1 VFLADAFIQSDLES
15 LQGIHLNPMTLVV
28 PSLGKENENTV
39 SFDSAKKKN
48 IAKPAQVNL
57 VRAMSS
63 HL

>member
-39 SFDSAKKKN
+39 SFDSAKKKILQN
-48 IAKPAQVNL
+48 QHKLI
-57 VRAMSS
+57 
-63 HL
+63 